1 MASWVNDIILGGFSF
16 KVVKVS
22 VKKKQKKETIQ
33 KRSLK
38 PFVSYS
44 YTVNIEGKNVIYIF
58 TLDHF
63 HIITNKDISFLRR
76 LWKLIFCWGFFSPR
90 YHLFFLLISFHK
102 SSMSH
107 YNVVCMRLFLNGSN
121 RKKLSIFICNF
132 IPSKWWFN
140 EAVIFKVDLFLY

>member
-63 HIITNKDISFLRR
+63 HIITNKD
-76 LWKLIFCWGFFSPR
+76 
-90 YHLFFLLISFHK
+90 
-102 SSMSH
+102 M
-107 YNVVCMRLFLNGSN
+107 
-121 RKKLSIFICNF
+121 
-132 IPSKWWFN
+132 
-140 EAVIFKVDLFLY
+140 